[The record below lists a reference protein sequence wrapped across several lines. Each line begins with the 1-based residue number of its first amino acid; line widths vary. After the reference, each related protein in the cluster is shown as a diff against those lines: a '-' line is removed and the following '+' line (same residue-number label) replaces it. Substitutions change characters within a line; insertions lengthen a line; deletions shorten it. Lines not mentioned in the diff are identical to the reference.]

1 MEGVRPPCCS
11 PAQAW
16 SLLCVPRRGGP
27 WSGGE
32 CSCLPVCLSV
42 CTPEPLRASG
52 DWAGSSSGGVGETG
66 QPLHPAGTPEARLGP
81 SPQPR
86 GNLVGPCQCSH
97 GSLRPRPP
105 EVPGA
110 VSSPALSSPP
120 QDFRNR
126 GGAERSPGQPC
137 LQAACRPARRKQGPR
152 KTLDRSRRGQGQGAR
167 SPRGAQPAGQG
178 GALAGAR
185 APASHMAPYRHAA
198 WREVGGGWEA
208 GFGSGSPGAWLQP
221 MAHTPSIYGAAP
233 LSSGL

>member
-16 SLLCVPRRGGP
+16 SLLCFPRRGGP

-105 EVPGA
+105 EVPGTA
-110 VSSPALSSPP
+110 SSPALSSPP

-126 GGAERSPGQPC
+126 GGTERSPGQPC

-152 KTLDRSRRGQGQGAR
+152 KTLDRSRRRQGQGPNVPGEL
-167 SPRGAQPAGQG
+167 SLQG
-178 GALAGAR
+178 GEVPRPHTWPLTGT
-185 APASHMAPYRHAA
+185 RHGVKSG
-198 WREVGGGWEA
+198 VGGRLGLDPA
-208 GFGSGSPGAWLQP
+208 VPGPGFNPWLTPPPSMEQP
-221 MAHTPSIYGAAP
+221 L

>member
-16 SLLCVPRRGGP
+16 SLLCFPRQGGP

-97 GSLRPRPP
+97 GSLRPRSP
-105 EVPGA
+105 EVPGTA
-110 VSSPALSSPP
+110 SSPALSSPP

-126 GGAERSPGQPC
+126 GGTERSPGQPC

-152 KTLDRSRRGQGQGAR
+152 KTLDRSRRGQGQGTNVPGEL
-167 SPRGAQPAGQG
+167 SLQG
-178 GALAGAR
+178 GEVPRPHTWPLTGT
-185 APASHMAPYRHAA
+185 RHGVKSG
-198 WREVGGGWEA
+198 VGGRLGLDPA
-208 GFGSGSPGAWLQP
+208 VPGPGFNPWLTPPPSMEQP
-221 MAHTPSIYGAAP
+221 L